1 MKNTVTIVTDANEFQ
16 ACMAVR
22 AAAFLSRGEPY
33 SDEYDGN
40 DLICATHLL
49 ARQNDTPVGTMRIR
63 IVSAAE
69 GGVAVWERLAVTPV
83 AHRGIGVLNS
93 LADKAMAYTQFKG
106 CHRIIGGVADPR
118 LQRFWK
124 KRGFTM
130 LNKPPV
136 KYNETD
142 YIQMGMDMSP
152 VCLRADLKAA
162 SLAEAGR
169 FEESLQEGTV
179 TSTPQII
186 SCA

>member
-1 MKNTVTIVTDANEFQ
+1 METSVSIVTDANEFQ

-40 DLICATHLL
+40 DFICATHLL
-49 ARQNDTPVGTMRIR
+49 ARQAEAPVGTMRIR

-93 LADKAMAYTQFKG
+93 LAKKAMAYTRFKG

-118 LQRFWK
+118 LQNFWR
-124 KRGFTM
+124 KRGFIM
-130 LNKPPV
+130 LEKPPV
-136 KYNETD
+136 KYND
-142 YIQMGMDMSP
+142 INYIQMGMDISP
-152 VCLRADLKAA
+152 DSPKADLLTA
-162 SLAEAGR
+162 SKGESGR
-169 FEESLQEGTV
+169 FEETLFKDREN
-179 TSTPQII
+179 
-186 SCA
+186 